1 MEEGDFI
8 PEGRHWVPDNC
19 KSHQHAGEFGSLDEA
34 NEILGLMMRH
44 WDTIAST
51 LYRGDAYVP
60 LLLLDE
66 KGMAY
71 GNDWARGFMCGMHMR
86 HDGWAADSHKQS
98 QTPFHNPFHIRRKL
112 GGLAT
117 TCGGSH
123 GFQVVE
129 FPYIQTLEGHC
140 STN

>member
-1 MEEGDFI
+1 VEEGDFI

-86 HDGWAADSHKQS
+86 HDGWAADSHKLHSTTHSTSAGNWGDLQRLVAAPMVS
-98 QTPFHNPFHIRRKL
+98 KL
-112 GGLAT
+112 LSFRT
-117 TCGGSH
+117 
-123 GFQVVE
+123 
-129 FPYIQTLEGHC
+129 YKR
-140 STN
+140 